1 MHAARAMTSGGS
13 QIVMSSLSRHPARA
27 CLALLAVVVLSG
39 CVRIA
44 SGTDPVATPAAT
56 TSGIA
61 GGPTATLPP
70 RPTVAPTVEASA
82 TPAPTATP
90 DDGAQAVEVT
100 LLDSM
105 EIKPGRISVEAGKPV
120 RFVITNDGALEHD
133 FFIGSDREQKQRESG
148 SGEPGPDR
156 YVAVEPGETVTLLT
170 TFPSAG
176 KTIIGCVV
184 PGHYSAGM
192 KASITIE

>member
-1 MHAARAMTSGGS
+1 MT
-13 QIVMSSLSRHPARA
+13 SLSRHPGRVS
-27 CLALLAVVVLSG
+27 LALLALVLLSG

-44 SGTDPVATPAAT
+44 SGNDPAS
-56 TSGIA
+56 TSG
-61 GGPTATLPP
+61 GPAVTLPP
-70 RPTVAPTVEASA
+70 RPTLPPTPAPPSP

-90 DDGAQAVEVT
+90 NDGAQAVEIT

-105 EIKPGRISVEAGKPV
+105 AIKPGRITVEAGKPV
-120 RFVITNDGALEHD
+120 RFIITNDGALEHD

-148 SGEPGPDR
+148 QGEPGPDR
-156 YVAVEPGETVTLLT
+156 YVAVSPGETVTLLT

-176 KTIIGCVV
+176 KTIAGCVV

-192 KASITIE
+192 KATITIE